1 MEIKS
6 NQLNSMHRIICFFIF
21 ILTLGCGSLNGQN
34 PYLKSGSGYV
44 DVEGGKIWYGIL
56 GEGVKTPYLYL
67 HGGPGGKSEG
77 GIYLN
82 NISDERPIILMDQ
95 LGGGLSTY
103 HEDTTLLKVNKFVE
117 QVKAI
122 TDELNL
128 NEFYLTG
135 HSWGT
140 ALALEYYLQHPKGV
154 KGIVFNSPYFSTS
167 IWVADSD
174 TLITQLPESIQRDIA
189 IAEKTNAFETEAY
202 QNAMKAFYESFMIRS
217 TDINWDSIPGYELFK
232 PSFEFRNISGN
243 NFIYNYMWG
252 PSEFSPTGTLIN
264 YKINE
269 ALNKISVPVLFTTG
283 EFDEARPSTVKRFA
297 SLVSNAQYVEIPNA
311 GHASSI
317 DNPKTLTKAHRDFA
331 NRIDKE

>member
-1 MEIKS
+1 MLRSIY
-6 NQLNSMHRIICFFIF
+6 FFIL
-21 ILTLGCGSLNGQN
+21 ILTLCCGSLNGQN

-82 NISDERPIILMDQ
+82 DISDQRPVILLDQ

-103 HEDTTLLKVNKFVE
+103 HEDTTLLKVDKFVD

-140 ALALEYYLQHPKGV
+140 ALALEYYVQYPKGV

-174 TLITQLPESIQRDIA
+174 TLITQLPENIQRDIA

-202 QNAMKAFYESFMIRS
+202 QNAMMTFYENFMIRS
-217 TDINWDSIPGYELFK
+217 TEVNWDSIPGYELFS
-232 PSFEFRNISGN
+232 PSFKHKNISSN
-243 NFIYNYMWG
+243 YFIYNYMWG

-264 YKINE
+264 YEINE

-283 EFDEARPSTVKRFA
+283 EFDEARPSTVKRFT
-297 SLVSNAQYVEIPNA
+297 SLVSNAEYIEIPNA

-317 DNPKTLTKAHRDFA
+317 DNPETLIKAHRDFA
-331 NRIDKE
+331 NKIDKE

>member
-1 MEIKS
+1 
-6 NQLNSMHRIICFFIF
+6 MHRIICFFIF

>member
-1 MEIKS
+1 
-6 NQLNSMHRIICFFIF
+6 
-21 ILTLGCGSLNGQN
+21 
-34 PYLKSGSGYV
+34 
-44 DVEGGKIWYGIL
+44 
-56 GEGVKTPYLYL
+56 
-67 HGGPGGKSEG
+67 
-77 GIYLN
+77 
-82 NISDERPIILMDQ
+82 MDQ

-103 HEDTTLLKVNKFVE
+103 HEDTTLLKVDKFVD

-140 ALALEYYLQHPKGV
+140 ALALEYYLQYPKGV

-174 TLITQLPESIQRDIA
+174 TLITQLPENIQRDIA

-202 QNAMKAFYESFMIRS
+202 QNAMMTFYENFMIRS
-217 TDINWDSIPGYELFK
+217 TEVNWDSIPGYELFS
-232 PSFEFRNISGN
+232 PSFKHKNISSN

-252 PSEFSPTGTLIN
+252 PSEFSATGTLIN
-264 YKINE
+264 YEINE

-283 EFDEARPSTVKRFA
+283 EFDEARPSTVKRFT
-297 SLVSNAQYVEIPNA
+297 SLVPDAEYLEIPNS
-311 GHASSI
+311 GHAISI
-317 DNPKTLTKAHRDFA
+317 DNPKKLIKAHRDFT
-331 NRIDKE
+331 NKIDKE

>member
-1 MEIKS
+1 MFR
-6 NQLNSMHRIICFFIF
+6 LICSL
-21 ILTLGCGSLNGQN
+21 ILVLTFSCSLPNDQN
-34 PYLKSGSGYV
+34 PYLKSGYGYV

-56 GEGVKTPYLYL
+56 GEGDETPYLYL
-67 HGGPGGKSEG
+67 HGGPGGRSKG

-82 NISDERPIILMDQ
+82 DISDKRPVILMDQ
-95 LGGGLSTY
+95 LGGGLSTF
-103 HEDTTLLKVNKFVE
+103 HEDTTLLKVDKFVE
-117 QVKAI
+117 QVKAL

-140 ALALEYYLQHPKGV
+140 ALALEYYLKYPEGV

-167 IWVADSD
+167 IWVADAD
-174 TLITQLPESIQRDIA
+174 TLITQLPMTIQQDIA
-189 IAEKTNAFETEAY
+189 IAEKTNAFETKAY
-202 QNAMKAFYESFMIRS
+202 QNAMRAFYKKFMIRS
-217 TDINWDSIPGYELFK
+217 TDVNWDSLPGYELFSSSLNRK
-232 PSFEFRNISGN
+232 EISGN

-264 YKINE
+264 YDINESLSKIN
-269 ALNKISVPVLFTTG
+269 IPVLFTTG

-297 SLVSNAQYVEIPNA
+297 SLVSDVEYIEIPNA

-317 DNPKTLTKAHRDFA
+317 DNPRLLIKAHRDFA
-331 NRIDKE
+331 NKVDKE